1 MAAAGGLAM
10 VAAGLV
16 PGNPASADEPV
27 NAGPAKAGKT
37 TQQLMKLQP
46 MGRAN
51 LGALARQAAR
61 QSTTSTSASANPRYE
76 IPNKKRP
83 NAVPD
88 TRVTPARV
96 PHADGGA
103 TTISDRFPDSLP
115 FESITAVDSRY
126 AFDGNQFTG
135 EPPDQALCVGNGRVM
150 ASVNQAIAVYDR
162 QGAQL
167 APTVAINEFF
177 GIAPTINRERERP
190 TFGNFAFDPVCL
202 YDEQVDRWFYV
213 VTNLEQDEFTG
224 NFNGDSDL
232 FIAVSATGDPLGEYA
247 FYGLDTT
254 NGDATDRGC
263 PCFDD
268 FPHIG
273 TDANGFYISANRF
286 SIFNRPFNGA
296 QIHAISKRGLA
307 ANAAGTTT
315 ALPPLVSINAG
326 PIDGDPSFTVQPATV
341 PPGGQFA
348 PNREYFL
355 STTDFDTVRESKI
368 GIWALSNTDSLDSDS
383 PQLRLTRNTVDS
395 LTYAFEPNAVQREG
409 RRPLGKL
416 VNEPLNALDSGTNMN
431 EVKFA
436 AGRLWG
442 AIGTAVGRGDSRRAG
457 VLWVQVRPTFND
469 GRVDGNMVRQGYLK
483 VPVNSLIYPTPGINA
498 DGQGTMVMS
507 VAGPR
512 IYPSVGYVRM
522 DRSGVSGPVRVPI
535 RGQRPDD
542 GFTCYAAFV
551 GSRDRGCRFGD
562 YSAAVADEK
571 GVIWMASEWID
582 SGPRIPFANWS
593 TLIIRHRPFD

>member
-1 MAAAGGLAM
+1 MI
-10 VAAGLV
+10 VAGLV
-16 PGNPASADEPV
+16 PGSSASADEPV
-27 NAGPAKAGKT
+27 STGSAKAGKT
-37 TQQLMKLQP
+37 SQQLVQLRS

-61 QSTTSTSASANPRYE
+61 SSSTSPGASANPRYE
-76 IPNKKRP
+76 IPDPKRP
-83 NAVPD
+83 NAAPD
-88 TRVTPARV
+88 NRVTPARV
-96 PHADGGA
+96 PHADGGK
-103 TTISDRFPDSLP
+103 TFVSGRFPNSLP
-115 FESITAVDSRY
+115 FESLTAVDSRY
-126 AFDGNQFTG
+126 AFDGNQFSG
-135 EPPDQALCVGNGRVM
+135 EPPDQALCVGNGFVM

-177 GIAPTINRERERP
+177 DIAPVINRERERP

-202 YDEQVDRWFYV
+202 YDQQVDRWFYV

-224 NFNGDSDL
+224 NFTGDSDL
-232 FIAVSATGDPLGEYA
+232 FIAVSASGDPLGEYA
-247 FYGLDTT
+247 FYGIDTT

-307 ANAAGTTT
+307 ANAAD
-315 ALPPLVSINAG
+315 ASAPLPPLVSINAG

-348 PNREYFL
+348 PDREYFL

-383 PQLRLTRNTVDS
+383 PQLRLTRNTVNS
-395 LTYAFEPNAVQREG
+395 LTYAFEPNVVQKKG
-409 RRPLGKL
+409 RHPLGQL
-416 VNEPLNALDSGTNMN
+416 VGEPLNSLDSGTNMN

-442 AIGTAVGRGDSRRAG
+442 AIGTAVGRGDSRRDG
-457 VLWVQVRPTFND
+457 VLWVQVRPSFND
-469 GRVDGNMVRQGYLK
+469 GRVDGTMVRQGRIK

-512 IYPSVGYVRM
+512 IYPSVGYIRM
-522 DRSGVSGPVRVPI
+522 DLSGVSGPVRVPKF
-535 RGQRPDD
+535 GQRPDD

-562 YSAAVADEK
+562 YSSAVADER
-571 GVIWMASEWID
+571 GNIWMAAEYID
-582 SGPRIPFANWS
+582 EGPRIPLANWS
-593 TLIIRHRPFD
+593 TLIIRHNPSD